1 MIGFSDRGGNGV
13 VLYAFGSRTY
23 ERLTDFGEW
32 PVWFGDS
39 RRLLFVN
46 KGREFWVIDTRT
58 KAARKIYSTIWDTL
72 GPPRLTRD
80 ARTAFFTRRETQ
92 GDIYLL
98 TFEE

>member
-1 MIGFSDRGGNGV
+1 MIYTF
-13 VLYAFGSRTY
+13 ASRTY

-39 RRLLFVN
+39 RRLLFVY
-46 KGREFWVIDTRT
+46 KGKEFWVVDTRT
-58 KAARKIYSTIWDTL
+58 KQTRKIYSTIWDVL

-80 ARTAFFTRRETQ
+80 GREAFFSRRVTEA
-92 GDIYLL
+92 DIYLL